1 MAQERVLEMRIRT
14 IKPEFFKHE
23 ELYDAEM
30 ETGLPLR
37 VAFAGLWCAADREGR
52 FKWRPRALKSDI
64 LPFDNVDFSRV
75 LHALATRG
83 LVVRYASGTR
93 EFGWIPSFSKHQVI
107 NNREKPSEL
116 PKPTEA
122 SIQAASDACPTRAPR
137 VREKLKYAQA
147 EGNMEGNMEGK
158 GKEGNTQEGES
169 EGKPK
174 NGKVGASTSRV
185 SRFQKPTLDEWR
197 QYCRELSPEWKSHDV
212 ESAYDHYEANGWIRG
227 KTKVKDWRACARTC
241 YRNWQKQNPQ
251 TRSQMEANPETGELE
266 W

>member
-1 MAQERVLEMRIRT
+1 MRIRT

-23 ELYDAEM
+23 ELYDAEI

-64 LPFDNVDFSRV
+64 LPFDDCDFSRV
-75 LHALATRG
+75 LHALTTRG
-83 LVVRYASGTR
+83 LLVHYASGTR
-93 EFGWIPSFSKHQVI
+93 EFGVIPSFPKHQVI

-116 PKPTEA
+116 PEPSEA
-122 SIQAASDACPTRAPR
+122 SIKAASHACPTRAPR
-137 VREKLKYAQA
+137 VSEKLKHAQA
-147 EGNMEGNMEGK
+147 EGNMEGK
-158 GKEGNTQEGES
+158 GKEGNMEGKTTEGES

-174 NGKVGASTSRV
+174 NAKVGASTSRV
-185 SRFQKPTLDEWR
+185 SRFQKPTMT
-197 QYCRELSPEWKSHDV
+197 EWKSYCRDLDPKWPDPDT

-241 YRNWQKQNPQ
+241 YRNWKARNPDNQ
-251 TRSQMEANPETGELE
+251 AGSHLVKNPETGELE